1 MAGDP
6 SLPGHEMSM
15 ELLPRSDRPSIDPAA
30 LLAVIHALA
39 VELHPQRAEALR
51 VTLESNLEA
60 DLAFDSLTRMELL
73 TRIERHL
80 GVTLPEQAVAMA
92 DTPGD
97 LLRAA
102 AAAGGAAAQ
111 PARLGSSST
120 AELGAR
126 VLAAGADV
134 GLPMQASTLLEV
146 LEWHVAR
153 QPARTHILLYE
164 DDVPAV
170 LTYEELFTG
179 AREVASGLLRQ
190 GLREGD
196 RIAIMLPT
204 GLDYLFSFFGAICAG
219 IVPVPIY
226 PPARPSQ
233 IEDHLRRHAGILSN
247 AGVRVLIAPPEARP
261 VARLLSMHVES
272 LRGVTSVAELS
283 SQAVPPGRP
292 SVGSEAIAYLQ
303 YTSGSTGQPKGVVL
317 SHANVLANIRAMGAA
332 LRATPR
338 DVFVSWLPLYHD
350 MGLIGAWLG
359 SLYYG
364 APLVLMSPL
373 RFLARPERWLQA
385 IHGHRGTIS
394 GGPNFA
400 YEMCVRLARES
411 ALPGL
416 DLSCWRVAFNGAEP
430 VIPETLERFTRRFAP
445 QGFRPE
451 ALMPV
456 YGLAEN
462 GVGLA
467 FPPLGRGPWIDRV
480 NREALMRRGVA
491 APAGADDAHALRFP
505 ACGTVL
511 PGHEL
516 RVTNEAG
523 TELGEREEGRI
534 EFRGPSATRGY
545 FRNPEA
551 TQALLRR
558 GWLDTGD
565 VGYLARGEV
574 FLTGRRKDII
584 IRGGRHLYPHELEEA
599 IGEIDGMRKGCV
611 AVFGTADP
619 VSGTERVVALAETR
633 LTDAGRREALR
644 RAIDAAAV
652 ELLGTALDD
661 VVLVQPHTVPKTS
674 SGKIRRAAS
683 RELYERGVGR
693 VRRRGVRLQILRIRL
708 AGVAPALRRL
718 RRLVADR
725 LYGVWGLACIAA
737 IAVPVWL
744 LVACSPRPAA
754 AWAVLRGG
762 AKLLFRLMGVP
773 VAVRGLEQLPLDRPC
788 ILMLNHSSYLD
799 GLVVASVFPGA
810 WSVVAKRELIQNPL
824 FRVAL
829 NRLGTLYVER
839 FDAQRSAEDARALAD
854 AARQGRSLV
863 YFPEGTFTRR
873 TGLLPFFL
881 GGFAAAVEAGL
892 PVVPAVIRGTRSMLR
907 DGQWLPRRGF
917 LSVVV
922 CRQLSP
928 DGQGFTAAVAL
939 RDRTRSAMLPLVGEP
954 DLAAETGVV
963 ARLAP
968 IRAGKAAP

>member
-1 MAGDP
+1 ME
-6 SLPGHEMSM
+6 PGPHSA
-15 ELLPRSDRPSIDPAA
+15 RPSVDPAA
-30 LLAVIHALA
+30 LLEVIYALA
-39 VELHPQRAEALR
+39 VELHPHRADELR
-51 VTLESNLEA
+51 VTLDSSLDA

-73 TRIERHL
+73 ARIEQRL

-92 DTPGD
+92 ETPGD
-97 LLRAA
+97 LLRSAFSVSA
-102 AAAGGAAAQ
+102 PPRQQERGPQSAPAKAIAAG
-111 PARLGSSST
+111 T
-120 AELGAR
+120 
-126 VLAAGADV
+126 DV
-134 GLPMQASTLLEV
+134 EVPLRASTLLDV

-153 QPARTHILLYE
+153 QPRRTHILLYE
-164 DDVPAV
+164 DDAPIE
-170 LTYEELFTG
+170 LTYEGLWTG
-179 AREVASGLLRQ
+179 AREVASGLFQQ

-196 RIAIMLPT
+196 RVAIMLPT
-204 GLDYLFSFFGAICAG
+204 GLDYLFSFFGAMLAG
-219 IVPVPIY
+219 MVPVPIY

-247 AGVRVLIAPPEARP
+247 AGVVLLIAPAEAQP
-261 VARLLSMHVES
+261 VARLLRMHVES
-272 LRGVTSVAELS
+272 LRSMPTVEELRS
-283 SQAVPPGRP
+283 HAIPPGRP

-317 SHANVLANIRAMGAA
+317 SHANVLANIRAMGAVLKA
-332 LRATPR
+332 SSR

-385 IHGHRGTIS
+385 IHRHRGTIS

-400 YEMCVRLARES
+400 YELCVRLARES
-411 ALPGL
+411 AVQGL

-445 QGFRPE
+445 QAFRPE

-467 FPPLGRGPWIDRV
+467 FPPLGRAPWIDRV
-480 NREALMRRGVA
+480 SREVLMRRGRA
-491 APAGADDAHALRFP
+491 DPAGPEDANALRFP
-505 ACGTVL
+505 ACGAVL
-511 PGHEL
+511 PGHQL
-516 RVTNEAG
+516 RVTNETG

-534 EFRGPSATRGY
+534 EFSGPSATRGY

-551 TQALLRR
+551 TQALLRP

-565 VGYLARGEV
+565 VGYLASGEV

-599 IGEIDGMRKGCV
+599 IGEIDGIRKGCV

-633 LTDAGRREALR
+633 LSDPVRREALR
-644 RAIDAAAV
+644 RAVDAASL

-661 VVLVQPHTVPKTS
+661 VVLAQPHTVPKTS

-683 RELYERGVGR
+683 RELYERGLGK
-693 VRRRGVRLQILRIRL
+693 VRRRAVWLQILRLRL
-708 AGVAPALRRL
+708 AGVAPALRRV
-718 RRLVADR
+718 RRLVADW
-725 LYGVWGLACIAA
+725 LYGVWGLAVIAA
-737 IAVPVWL
+737 IALPVWI
-744 LVACSPRPAA
+744 LVVCSPSPAA
-754 AWAVLRGG
+754 AWTVLRGG
-762 AKLLFRLMGVP
+762 GRLLFRLLGAP
-773 VAVRGLEQLPLDRPC
+773 LAVRGMELFPARTPC

-799 GLVVASVFPGA
+799 GLIVAAVFPGT
-810 WSVVAKRELIQNPL
+810 WSFVAKRELIQNPV
-824 FRVAL
+824 FRVSL
-829 NRLGTLYVER
+829 KRLGTLYVER
-839 FDAQRSAEDARALAD
+839 FDTQRGAEDARAIAQ

-863 YFPEGTFTRR
+863 YFPEGTFTRVP
-873 TGLLPFFL
+873 GLLPFFL

-892 PVVPAVIRGTRSMLR
+892 PVVPVAIRGTRSMLR
-907 DGQWLPRRGF
+907 DGQWLPRRGL

-922 CRQLSP
+922 CPPLHP
-928 DGQGFTAAVAL
+928 EGQGFTAAVEL
-939 RDRTRSAMLPLVGEP
+939 RDRTRSALLPLVGEP
-954 DLAAETGVV
+954 DLATETGVV
-963 ARLAP
+963 ARMAP
-968 IRAGKAAP
+968 SPVANGSP